1 MLCVMGYNSLLDYSE
16 WDGLLKTA
24 LLLMHLLYNSYISY
38 IVYTSSLKHLFL
50 NITCKFCKISPF
62 WCMISFIFW
71 VSFHVLFAAMI
82 LIKMLHY
89 NRILKE

>member
-1 MLCVMGYNSLLDYSE
+1 MLCVMSYNSLLDYSE

-24 LLLMHLLYNSYISY
+24 LLLMHLSYNLYISY
-38 IVYTSSLKHLFL
+38 IVCTSSLKYLFL
-50 NITCKFCKISPF
+50 KITCKFCKISPF
-62 WCMISFIFW
+62 WCMISFIFL

-89 NRILKE
+89 NIIINE